1 MASKAAQELGR
12 LGGLVTAS
20 RRSRYRR
27 AQIGRHGA
35 EVRWAKDTTPPCPVC
50 GKRHRLAS
58 RRALCAKIRGA

>member
-1 MASKAAQELGR
+1 MTSKAAQELGR

-20 RRSRYRR
+20 RRSHYRR

-35 EVRWAKDTTPPCPVC
+35 KVRWTRDTTPPCPVC

-58 RRALCAKIRGA
+58 RRARCLRKRA